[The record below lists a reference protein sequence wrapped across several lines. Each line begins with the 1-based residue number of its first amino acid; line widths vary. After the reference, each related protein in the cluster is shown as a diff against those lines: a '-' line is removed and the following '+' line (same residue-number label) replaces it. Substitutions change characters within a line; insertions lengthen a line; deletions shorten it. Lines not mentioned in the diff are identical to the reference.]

1 MWNAHLYHGGL
12 YYNVLHYTSSSR
24 KREQMPVS
32 DAQKRAKRR
41 YDLTTK
47 ELVLRFRLNK
57 DGDVI
62 QRLSEVPNKTEY
74 IRSLVRQDIKDG

>member
-1 MWNAHLYHGGL
+1 M
-12 YYNVLHYTSSSR
+12 
-24 KREQMPVS
+24 VS
-32 DAQKRAKRR
+32 KAQKAAKKR

-74 IRSLVRQDIKDG
+74 VRELVRRDIRENANEQ